1 MMNKASYMHALQ
13 QALTGLPGPVIE
25 ECLWTYERK
34 FLDAMLAGESEESIA
49 ARLPKPELVAA
60 QKKTSVRYQ
69 ALQVRFNLSNLAR
82 LFVALTGLAFLNLLL
97 IAPVMATVS
106 VLFAGFVA
114 SVCLYFGGI
123 LLAAAGVAGIS
134 EFHVGIPQTKNV
146 TVHQSFDAR
155 IAHEPVQIE
164 INGSGVHT
172 QTSTGAEKPVAL
184 PATAA
189 SDASVATQTEAISS
203 AQTVKGE
210 PLDIQFSFSQP
221 MGMRQTVKGM
231 GMIIGSILLM
241 MLTLWLTRF
250 SWRGALR
257 YLRWSAQQLRQPQM
271 HAA

>member
-1 MMNKASYMHALQ
+1 MMNKATYMHALQ
-13 QALTGLPGPVIE
+13 LALAGLPGPVIE

-69 ALQVRFNLSNLAR
+69 ALQVRFSFANLAR

-97 IAPVMATVS
+97 IAPVMAAVS
-106 VLFAGFVA
+106 VLFAGFVV

-134 EFHVGIPQTKNV
+134 QFHIEIPQTQTV
-146 TVHQSFDAR
+146 TVRQSFDAR
-155 IAHEPVQIE
+155 IANEPLQIDV
-164 INGSGVHT
+164 NSDGVYT
-172 QTSTGAEKPVAL
+172 RTSSAAEKNPALPVAV
-184 PATAA
+184 A
-189 SDASVATQTEAISS
+189 SDAATASQTDAHST
-203 AQTVKGE
+203 AQTIKAE

-221 MGMRQTVKGM
+221 MGMRQAVKGM

-250 SWRGALR
+250 SWRGALH
-257 YLRWSAQQLRQPQM
+257 YLRWSAQQLRQPPM